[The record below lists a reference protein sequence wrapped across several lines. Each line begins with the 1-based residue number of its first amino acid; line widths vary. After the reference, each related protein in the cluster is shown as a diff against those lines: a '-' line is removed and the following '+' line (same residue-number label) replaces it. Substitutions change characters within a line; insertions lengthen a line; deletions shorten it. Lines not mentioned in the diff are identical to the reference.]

1 MEILII
7 IGLVLLNGI
16 FSMAE
21 MSLVSSRKFK
31 LESAIKKGI
40 SGAKTALELS
50 ENPTKFLST
59 VQIGITL
66 ILCKTS
72 F

>member
-16 FSMAE
+16 FSMSE

-31 LESAIKKGI
+31 LENAKKKGRK
-40 SGAKTALELS
+40 GAIRYSDE
-50 ENPTKFLST
+50 ST
-59 VQIGITL
+59 PVFRDKVPHL
-66 ILCKTS
+66 FRS
-72 F
+72 NYAS

>member
-16 FSMAE
+16 FSMSE

-31 LESAIKKGI
+31 LENAKKKG
-40 SGAKTALELS
+40 SKGAKTALACS
-50 ENPTKFLST
+50 AAAS
-59 VQIGITL
+59 VVW
-66 ILCKTS
+66 
-72 F
+72 